1 VSREALGREGKITG
15 VQARQ
20 HMCQNKNIRR
30 PRVCVD
36 RWWNAIGPHF
46 PPVQVQ
52 AQVQVLHAGGR
63 VARRRLRGADA
74 SPSFRPDNSD
84 NTDDTDVRRA
94 RGSKQ
99 AAGGR
104 RAAGSQACAQQSERT
119 RLLLPAGIEGS
130 WQLAAGTRR
139 WELGGGRGSA
149 GRRLAI
155 VTQTGYALSSPL
167 SLQARRYPARTW
179 RRPALLRHAQSVHG
193 ASVITY

>member
-1 VSREALGREGKITG
+1 MVECYRTPLPT
-15 VQARQ
+15 
-20 HMCQNKNIRR
+20 
-30 PRVCVD
+30 
-36 RWWNAIGPHF
+36 
-46 PPVQVQ
+46 
-52 AQVQVLHAGGR
+52 
-63 VARRRLRGADA
+63 
-74 SPSFRPDNSD
+74 SPSPSATRRGVESRVGVGGCEVRPLAPVSD
-84 NTDDTDVRRA
+84 QITASDDTDDTDVRRA

-104 RAAGSQACAQQSERT
+104 RQAGSQACAQQSERT
-119 RLLLPAGIEGS
+119 RVLLPAGTEGS